1 MSMGTTRTPKIEETE
16 TGSVDSRGGSGTISA
31 TEKNNSIDLGTKMA
45 AKVQRS
51 GDQQQVDST
60 SSTRPTSPVPAT
72 QLWESVAHS
81 YVCCE
86 ETPAG
91 KTIHIT
97 LSKNPLNLQ
106 PSKVVPDW
114 TQLIRTA
121 LAESPPTI
129 PFQQMDRPLSQED
142 MSYIRKRLEE
152 YTNKMRWQ
160 THKLDAFD
168 CAVILADART
178 LFSYIALLESMV
190 ASQAQQEEN
199 DVFACWRPG
208 GIWKAAA
215 TSLGIRMYGRETDKA
230 NGSSSWRR

>member
-1 MSMGTTRTPKIEETE
+1 M
-16 TGSVDSRGGSGTISA
+16 A
-31 TEKNNSIDLGTKMA
+31 T
-45 AKVQRS
+45 KVQHS

-72 QLWESVAHS
+72 QLWESAAHS

-114 TQLIRTA
+114 TRSIHTTLV
-121 LAESPPTI
+121 ESPPTT
-129 PFQQMDRPLSQED
+129 PFQQMYRPLSQED
-142 MSYIRKRLEE
+142 LGHIRKRLEE
-152 YTNKMRWQ
+152 YTDEVRWH
-160 THKLDAFD
+160 TGNLNGFD
-168 CAVILADART
+168 CAVILADAKT

-190 ASQAQQEEN
+190 ASQAQQVKLHRQPIHIASTNIEE
-199 DVFACWRPG
+199 
-208 GIWKAAA
+208 
-215 TSLGIRMYGRETDKA
+215 S
-230 NGSSSWRR
+230 